1 MVPPLPPAKR
11 IRKNRAAPASS
22 AFGRGCES
30 TVGSCADVAGGG
42 RAVTAERVEEVGGVD
57 PVFGLGSPG
66 SGSEG
71 SVVRE
76 FAALLVIGLLR

>member
-11 IRKNRAAPASS
+11 ICENRAAPASS
-22 AFGRGCES
+22 AFGRGGEG
-30 TVGSCADVAGGG
+30 TVGGCADIAGSG
-42 RAVTAERVEEVGGVD
+42 RAATAERVEEIGGVD
-57 PVFGLGSPG
+57 AVFGLGGPWRG
-66 SGSEG
+66 SG